1 MLFIL
6 TLLTIISGW
15 VREVIYERNEDG
27 TLSGKAKEVV
37 YHAPLQAGS
46 KSRTFK
52 SPAELRPYC
61 KFLTRFALI
70 KNPVLYFEFY
80 SGRIPNIDNAQFLV
94 PSRSLERS

>member
-1 MLFIL
+1 MLNFAACFDHVYYF
-6 TLLTIISGW
+6 SGW

-61 KFLTRFALI
+61 KLTI
-70 KNPVLYFEFY
+70 
-80 SGRIPNIDNAQFLV
+80 
-94 PSRSLERS
+94 